1 MGGRQKVEVPTGGRP
16 GWGEGACSAS
26 DEGVRAGVCAASEGS
41 EWVAQ
46 GPGLEPGFHVDQQ
59 AVPENSWVPAAY
71 AAHFERPAAGSG
83 VDAGLR
89 PGLRGL
95 RALDKATGQKRKK
108 QTNKKKESLSSC
120 HPCQL
125 FRWNQGSIPFYPVFD
140 NEIHLNTLMPPPPN
154 RCGHTLT
161 FPYFDHFS

>member
-1 MGGRQKVEVPTGGRP
+1 MEVPTGGRP

-71 AAHFERPAAGSG
+71 AVHFERPAAGSG

-95 RALDKATGQKRKK
+95 RALDKATRQKRKK
-108 QTNKKKESLSSC
+108 QTNKKNHHHRRVTLVNYLDGIKAVF
-120 HPCQL
+120 L
-125 FRWNQGSIPFYPVFD
+125 F
-140 NEIHLNTLMPPPPN
+140 TLCLIMK
-154 RCGHTLT
+154 
-161 FPYFDHFS
+161 FI

>member
-1 MGGRQKVEVPTGGRP
+1 MEVPTGGRP

-46 GPGLEPGFHVDQQ
+46 GPGLELGFHVDQQ

-95 RALDKATGQKRKK
+95 RALDKVTGQKRKK
-108 QTNKKKESLSSC
+108 TNKQKRKKKNHYHRHVTLVNYLDGIKAVFLFT
-120 HPCQL
+120 PCL
-125 FRWNQGSIPFYPVFD
+125 IMKFI
-140 NEIHLNTLMPPPPN
+140 
-154 RCGHTLT
+154 
-161 FPYFDHFS
+161 

>member
-59 AVPENSWVPAAY
+59 AVPGNSWVPAAY

-95 RALDKATGQKRKK
+95 RAPAAAGAEACLVPFVHHAVAPYRDTSAPHWGPCYGVAGVGGVGQ
-108 QTNKKKESLSSC
+108 TAGFVESSVDG
-120 HPCQL
+120 P
-125 FRWNQGSIPFYPVFD
+125 
-140 NEIHLNTLMPPPPN
+140 
-154 RCGHTLT
+154 
-161 FPYFDHFS
+161 

>member
-1 MGGRQKVEVPTGGRP
+1 MGGRQKVEVPTGGTP

-26 DEGVRAGVCAASEGS
+26 DEGVRAGVCAASAGS

-46 GPGLEPGFHVDQQ
+46 GPGLELGFHVDQQ
-59 AVPENSWVPAAY
+59 AVPENSWEPAAY

-108 QTNKKKESLSSC
+108 QKTKKNHHRHVTLVNYLDGIKAVF
-120 HPCQL
+120 L
-125 FRWNQGSIPFYPVFD
+125 F
-140 NEIHLNTLMPPPPN
+140 TLCLIMK
-154 RCGHTLT
+154 
-161 FPYFDHFS
+161 FI

>member
-26 DEGVRAGVCAASEGS
+26 DEAVRAGVCAASEGS

-95 RALDKATGQKRKK
+95 RALDKATEQKRKK
-108 QTNKKKESLSSC
+108 QTNKKKNHYRRVTLVNYLDGIKAVF
-120 HPCQL
+120 L
-125 FRWNQGSIPFYPVFD
+125 F
-140 NEIHLNTLMPPPPN
+140 TLCLIMK
-154 RCGHTLT
+154 
-161 FPYFDHFS
+161 FI

>member
-1 MGGRQKVEVPTGGRP
+1 MEVPTGGRP

-59 AVPENSWVPAAY
+59 AVPGNSWVPAAY

-108 QTNKKKESLSSC
+108 QKKN
-120 HPCQL
+120 HHRHVTPCQL
-125 FRWNQGSIPFYPVFD
+125 FRWNQSSIPFSPVFD
-140 NEIHLNTLMPPPPN
+140 NEIHLT
-154 RCGHTLT
+154 TLT
-161 FPYFDHFS
+161 TACAPTPHPKQV